1 MQMLEQDPG
10 WIFSVFLL
18 TSVASYMIDV
28 IAHEFGHAGVGWLVG
43 LPPRLIRIGEGPP
56 LLRFRLGSAL
66 FDMRRWPHYGY
77 VAYLPPPA
85 GRTCARILRLS
96 GGIMVN
102 ALLLAATLVLWNHSS
117 GFDDK
122 AFWAIS
128 IGNAQFSLIAASI
141 IPSALKWRGRRQP
154 SDMWWILR
162 LMRRRE
168 TNTLEELYAAQM
180 RLVLPAGATVPPP
193 SADAPEII
201 YYVNRPD
208 RLTDPWARRDASAGL
223 QNVLARGL
231 LSEPERVVVLQNLA
245 LIERSKKDEASLALM
260 DAWSQQ
266 AVALAPRPY
275 TLVTRGGV
283 LLSLGKPAEALAL
296 LKPLTEV
303 ATAVGRGRLCQ
314 AYIDLA
320 EAQLRLQG
328 HKISA

>member
-1 MQMLEQDPG
+1 
-10 WIFSVFLL
+10 
-18 TSVASYMIDV
+18 
-28 IAHEFGHAGVGWLVG
+28 
-43 LPPRLIRIGEGPP
+43 
-56 LLRFRLGSAL
+56 
-66 FDMRRWPHYGY
+66 
-77 VAYLPPPA
+77 
-85 GRTCARILRLS
+85 
-96 GGIMVN
+96 
-102 ALLLAATLVLWNHSS
+102 
-117 GFDDK
+117 
-122 AFWAIS
+122 
-128 IGNAQFSLIAASI
+128 
-141 IPSALKWRGRRQP
+141 
-154 SDMWWILR
+154 
-162 LMRRRE
+162 
-168 TNTLEELYAAQM
+168 M

>member
-168 TNTLEELYAAQM
+168 TNTLEELYAA
-180 RLVLPAGATVPPP
+180 RPAC
-193 SADAPEII
+193 
-201 YYVNRPD
+201 
-208 RLTDPWARRDASAGL
+208 RRDGSAPLGGCARNHLLRQPARPADRPVGAS
-223 QNVLARGL
+223 
-231 LSEPERVVVLQNLA
+231 
-245 LIERSKKDEASLALM
+245 
-260 DAWSQQ
+260 
-266 AVALAPRPY
+266 
-275 TLVTRGGV
+275 
-283 LLSLGKPAEALAL
+283 
-296 LKPLTEV
+296 
-303 ATAVGRGRLCQ
+303 
-314 AYIDLA
+314 
-320 EAQLRLQG
+320 
-328 HKISA
+328 